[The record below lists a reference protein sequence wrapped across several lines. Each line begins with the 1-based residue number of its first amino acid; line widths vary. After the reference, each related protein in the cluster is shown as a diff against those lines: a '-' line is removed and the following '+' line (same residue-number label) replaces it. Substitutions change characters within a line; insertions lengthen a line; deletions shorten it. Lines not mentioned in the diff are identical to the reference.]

1 METERTGSK
10 TFRIVTAAVM
20 VAIIAVLSQIAVPMP
35 SGVPV
40 TLQTFAIALCAY
52 FLEARYS
59 VLAVIVYV
67 LLGLVGVP
75 VFANFGAGPARLFG
89 VTGGFIW
96 GFVLLALCCS
106 FAMRSRNT
114 VVRLG
119 LGILGL
125 LLCHLCGIIQFTVIS
140 NGTFLSSALLVSV
153 PYLIK
158 DVVSVVLAY
167 LISLRLHI
175 AVARIRKL

>member
-1 METERTGSK
+1 MEAERTGSK
-10 TFRIVTAAVM
+10 TFEIVSAAVM

-52 FLEARYS
+52 FLEVRYS

-96 GFVLLALCCS
+96 GFILLALCCS
-106 FAMRSRNT
+106 FAMRSKKT
-114 VVRLG
+114 AVRLG
-119 LGILGL
+119 FGILGL
-125 LLCHLCGIIQFTVIS
+125 FLCHLCGIIQFTVIS

-158 DVVSVVLAY
+158 DILSVVLAFF
-167 LISLRLHI
+167 ISLRLHA
-175 AVARIRKL
+175 AVARIRKP